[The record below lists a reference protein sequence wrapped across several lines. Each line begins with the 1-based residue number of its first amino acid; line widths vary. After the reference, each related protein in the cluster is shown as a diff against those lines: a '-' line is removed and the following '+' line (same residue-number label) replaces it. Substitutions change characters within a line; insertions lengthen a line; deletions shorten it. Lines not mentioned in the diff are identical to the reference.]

1 MSGRVSN
8 AMLWNAVL
16 LPLRLIAGL
25 VSGIVVVNVL
35 SKEGYGSIALL
46 SAMAATLGLVVD
58 FGVERSLVKFIPEI
72 ETRYGRE
79 GVRRLLRL
87 VVAQKLVVLAV
98 ILVLALVFRDLFFG
112 FWRGRV
118 NEPSTLAL
126 LDRGRWFFFTAL
138 MLLVI
143 FGALFDVYMQA
154 LVSYFRQR
162 AWNVIVLLVTV
173 AKPLLLA
180 LVALAGW
187 GVSGVVAITVA
198 IPIAATVLAAWQAS
212 GLREPLSG
220 GEVNANRLP
229 GIPRRF
235 LTYSALSYWI
245 QLTEYAYSL
254 EFVLLVLPT
263 AAEAAG
269 FKTAYALVYQVLTGL
284 WSPLTGVQIPLFAR
298 LHVRD
303 NERQL
308 TEAYTLLSKFLA
320 TLMIPAAVGLALLAG
335 NLLAILW
342 PRYVGYAP
350 VARLLTVALCV
361 DAAISVPLAILMA
374 YERFGPLLVARTFAL
389 AAIPLLFYVA
399 PRYGAIAAAA
409 IMGGTRLATDALA
422 MYFALR
428 RFPLRYPLA
437 FASRVLLASTV
448 MGAVVAPFGLLA
460 LAPPEGVPTLVR
472 GLYLAGNLALGLVG
486 AGVYLAAF
494 RMLGGI
500 DQRDRERIVALRI
513 PLATRLVRLFG

>member
-1 MSGRVSN
+1 
-8 AMLWNAVL
+8 MLWNAVL
-16 LPLRLIAGL
+16 QPLRLIAGL
-25 VSGIVVVNVL
+25 ISGIVVVNVL
-35 SKEGYGSIALL
+35 SKEGYGAIALL
-46 SAMAATLGLVVD
+46 SAMASTLGLVVD

-72 ETRYGRE
+72 ESRYGYR
-79 GVRRLLRL
+79 GVRRVLRL
-87 VVAQKLVVLAV
+87 VVIQKLAILAV
-98 ILVLALVFRDLFFG
+98 ILVVALVFRDFFFG

-118 NEPSTLAL
+118 NEPATLAL
-126 LDRGRWFFFTAL
+126 LDTRRWYFFAAL

-198 IPIAATVLAAWQAS
+198 IPIVATVLAAWQAA
-212 GLREPLSG
+212 GLREPVTEHAG
-220 GEVNANRLP
+220 PTREARP
-229 GIPRRF
+229 IARRF
-235 LTYSALSYWI
+235 LSYSALSYWI

-254 EFVLLVLPT
+254 EFVLLVLPS

-303 NERQL
+303 NQRQL
-308 TEAYTLLSKFLA
+308 AEAYALLSKFLA
-320 TLMIPAAVGLALLAG
+320 ALMIPAAIGLALLAG

-342 PRYVGYAP
+342 PRYVEYAT
-350 VARLLTVALCV
+350 VARVLTVALCV

-374 YERFGPLLVARTFAL
+374 YERFGPMLLARTFAL
-389 AAIPLLFYVA
+389 LAIPLLFYIA
-399 PRYGAIAAAA
+399 PRYGATAAAA
-409 IMGGTRLATDALA
+409 VMGGTRLATDGLA
-422 MYFALR
+422 MAFAIR
-428 RFPLRYPLA
+428 RFPLRYPVA
-437 FASRVLLASTV
+437 FASRVLLASSI
-448 MGAVVAPFGLLA
+448 MGAVIAPVALLLLA
-460 LAPPEGVPTLVR
+460 PTAGIGAATR
-472 GLYLAGNLALGLVG
+472 AAYLAGNLGLGLAG
-486 AGVYLAAF
+486 AAIYLLAF
-494 RMLGGI
+494 RMFGGI
-500 DQRDRERIVALRI
+500 DRGDRERILALRI
-513 PLATRLVRLFG
+513 PFATRVVRLFA